1 MPFVNFISARQEDPD
16 KYKDFRYQK
25 VDGANGLYF
34 VFGLTKKDG
43 DIKAEVQSIRA
54 DKEVW
59 NLKDFKKWLK
69 NHDFKTDKI
78 ELPVSKSVE
87 LFSTFTSVNIQKGS
101 DGDED
106 DNKIK
111 IGGIISSDIKDQQGD
126 VLLQDGMDWSYFLKR
141 GYFNWEH
148 QQGPEN
154 ILGVPEK
161 VEMVNIDGK
170 KATKVEGYLLLNT
183 PKAKEVYTAIKAIND
198 SKLDRQIGFSVEG
211 QILERDKL
219 NPKIVKRAK
228 ILNVSIT
235 AHPVNPDAK
244 LELLARSL
252 MAKEQ
257 TESIITKLMDLLAGV
272 SDSDIMDIISILKDR
287 IEEKDAENGEAISE
301 EDAEKAE
308 MNIEGKSKEEIAQ
321 MIIEAHPE
329 LLDKEVMEMIHNI
342 LESRKE
348 DTPDDEE
355 EIEAKSE
362 VGYQTPAQPA
372 ANGDIS
378 ALVPQ
383 SIEGKKKDLKQ
394 LILEAIKAI
403 EAETPEAES
412 ETEVET
418 DDSEYGDM
426 SMTVDTAKTMKDV
439 TQEVLDILDQLGED
453 YDLPEWIQSKITL
466 ALDYIHSSK
475 HYLALRLEE
484 KQALETS
491 KEKEYTDEIADMT
504 EKVMQ
509 AFPFM
514 KKEDAYTI
522 ACEMMKIYS

>member
-1 MPFVNFISARQEDPD
+1 
-16 KYKDFRYQK
+16 
-25 VDGANGLYF
+25 
-34 VFGLTKKDG
+34 
-43 DIKAEVQSIRA
+43 
-54 DKEVW
+54 
-59 NLKDFKKWLK
+59 
-69 NHDFKTDKI
+69 
-78 ELPVSKSVE
+78 
-87 LFSTFTSVNIQKGS
+87 
-101 DGDED
+101 
-106 DNKIK
+106 
-111 IGGIISSDIKDQQGD
+111 
-126 VLLQDGMDWSYFLKR
+126 MDWSYFLKR

-161 VEMVNIDGK
+161 VELVDVNGK
-170 KATKVEGYLLLNT
+170 KATKVEGFLLLNT

-198 SKLDRQIGFSVEG
+198 SNLDRQIGFSVEG

-219 NPKIVKRAK
+219 NPKIVKRAR

-257 TESIITKLMDLLAGV
+257 NESIINQLMELLAGV
-272 SDSDIMDIISILKDR
+272 ADSDIMDIISILKDR
-287 IEEKDAENGEAISE
+287 IEDSAENNE
-301 EDAEKAE
+301 ETSAEDSEKAKID
-308 MNIEGKSKEEIAQ
+308 IEGKSKEEIAQ

-329 LLDKEVMEMIHNI
+329 LLDKEVMELIHNL
-342 LESRKE
+342 LEDRKE
-348 DTPDDEE
+348 SSKE
-355 EIEAKSE
+355 EIENKGE
-362 VGYQTPAQPA
+362 VGYQTPAQPSTT
-372 ANGDIS
+372 GDIS

-394 LILEAIKAI
+394 LLLEAIKAM
-403 EAETPEAES
+403 ESEESTPEAES
-412 ETEVET
+412 DIES

-426 SMTVDTAKTMKDV
+426 PMTVDSVKIMKDI
-439 TQEVLDILDQLGED
+439 TQEILDILNQLGED

-466 ALDYIHSSK
+466 ALDYIKSSK

-491 KEKEYTDEIADMT
+491 KEEEYTDEIVNMT
-504 EKVMQ
+504 QKVME

-514 KKEDAYTI
+514 KKEDAYI
-522 ACEMMKIYS
+522 VAREMMKIYS